1 MKEFLLEHKIVAAPL
16 LNTESGA
23 VLPVEHHAD
32 EIGKLFLIPIGESST
47 ARETSDSAFSSA
59 AVQHSEVRPSEL
71 PLTTL
76 LNIYPDKR
84 VYAFHGQMGAGK
96 TTFVKQL
103 CEELGVTDIVNSP
116 TFAIV
121 NVYDLPAR
129 KASHPH
135 GSPAA
140 SETSGLLSCSEHS
153 ERSCSEAVVNLAG
166 EIYHFD
172 CYRIKDLREAYDMGT
187 EEYLYSGNYCFIEW
201 PEMIEELLPED
212 TVHVTLTVNPD
223 NSRTL
228 SIKL

>member
-1 MKEFLLEHKIVAAPL
+1 MKEFLLELQNDSLQLRIENKVVSVTEV
-16 LNTESGA
+16 LN
-23 VLPVEHHAD
+23 V
-32 EIGKLFLIPIGESST
+32 
-47 ARETSDSAFSSA
+47 
-59 AVQHSEVRPSEL
+59 
-71 PLTTL
+71 
-76 LNIYPDKR
+76 YPDKR

-129 KASHPH
+129 NASHPH

-140 SETSGLLSCSEHS
+140 SETSGPVSCSEQS
-153 ERSCSEAVVNLAG
+153 ERSCSEAVVNLAS

-201 PEMIEELLPED
+201 PKMIEELLPED
-212 TVHVTLTVNPD
+212 TVHVTLTVNED
-223 NSRTL
+223 GTRTMRVEM
-228 SIKL
+228 